1 MRTRRLWIVTLA
13 ASAVLAGTGSTAHAD
28 AGHAVAV
35 WEMDESSS
43 ARTLYDSSGHR
54 LHGRIGRE
62 VGRGNGTFT
71 FARLDPDTPPAR
83 PGHLVT
89 VPDNR
94 ELDPGSRDYALTVR
108 LRTKNH
114 FGNVI
119 QKGQATVSGGSYKI
133 QTPSGYV
140 QCWFRGSAGQV
151 LVSSPRPVNDGRWHT
166 IRCER
171 TSAGVVL
178 SIDGRTVASRAG
190 RTGTISNSWPISIG
204 GKTECNQID
213 VGCDYFAGEI
223 DYVTVE
229 VDDHAW

>member
-13 ASAVLAGTGSTAHAD
+13 ASAVLAGTGGTATAD
-28 AGHAVAV
+28 ARYAIAAWG
-35 WEMDESSS
+35 MDESSGT
-43 ARTLYDSSGHR
+43 RMLYDSSGHG
-54 LHGRIGRE
+54 LHGRIGGE
-62 VGRGNGTFT
+62 VGRGRGTFT
-71 FARLDPDTPPAR
+71 FGRLDPDTPPAR

-89 VPDNR
+89 LPDNR
-94 ELDPGSRDYALTVR
+94 ELDPGGRDYALTIR

-119 QKGQATVSGGSYKI
+119 QKGQATVTGGSYKI
-133 QTPSGYV
+133 QMPSGYV
-140 QCWFRGSAGQV
+140 QCWFRGSSGQV
-151 LVSSPRPVNDGRWHT
+151 LVSSPRPANDGRWHT

-171 TSAGVVL
+171 TYDGVLL
-178 SIDGRTVASRAG
+178 SIDGRVVASRAG
-190 RTGTISNSWPISIG
+190 RTGTISNAWPISIG